1 MKIREFKT
9 SLEPLLSKAEEL
21 KLYDQSAQEIGRKQ
35 SEIGRE
41 ELIQH
46 QKSKSKEQKDLEE
59 EFYKFIP

>member
-1 MKIREFKT
+1 MRT
-9 SLEPLLSKAEEL
+9 CVVPQLSKAEEL

-35 SEIGRE
+35 SEIGRQ
-41 ELIQH
+41 ELIEH